1 MKVRQVKCVIRSE
14 VHMELVSCIKAV
26 SFFCCFV
33 LFQGSSG
40 FKQEDLWGD
49 IRKLLL
55 FLSSNCIDLEL

>member
-40 FKQEDLWGD
+40 FKQEDL
-49 IRKLLL
+49 
-55 FLSSNCIDLEL
+55 